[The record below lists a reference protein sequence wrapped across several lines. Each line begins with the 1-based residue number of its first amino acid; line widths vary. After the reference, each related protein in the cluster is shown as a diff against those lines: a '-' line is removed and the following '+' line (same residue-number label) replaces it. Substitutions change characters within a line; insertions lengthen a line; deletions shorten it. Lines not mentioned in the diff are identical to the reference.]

1 MDYLCE
7 SINAMFKSSMFPN
20 SLKLADVTALH
31 KKDSKELKED
41 YRSVSVLPTLSKSF
55 ERIMFT

>member
-41 YRSVSVLPTLSKSF
+41 YRSVSQLVYFQLYQKVLKG
-55 ERIMFT
+55 

>member
-31 KKDSKELKED
+31 KKNSKELKED